1 MSIEIN
7 KFTHFTR
14 KKYIKTPSMSIEDS
28 LGLNG
33 YSFEPEYDEQE
44 LETLDET
51 VPYEEIPLEEWC
63 DCGNCCLMSKA
74 EKNMCCKNSDLSIP
88 NLEDHGCI
96 TDHDNFDDIV
106 LNPII
111 LEVAFIQIMMYK
123 GYRGRAP
130 DQLNN
135 K

>member
-1 MSIEIN
+1 
-7 KFTHFTR
+7 
-14 KKYIKTPSMSIEDS
+14 MSIEDS

-33 YSFEPEYDEQE
+33 YSFEPDYNEQE
-44 LETLDET
+44 LETLEET
-51 VPYEEIPLEEWC
+51 VPYEESPLEEWC
-63 DCGNCCLMSKA
+63 DCGHCCEMGKP
-74 EKNMCCKNSDLSIP
+74 EETVCCKNSDLCIP
-88 NLEDHGCI
+88 NLEDYGCI

-111 LEVAFIQIMMYK
+111 LEVAFIQIMMYM
-123 GYRGRAP
+123 GHCGRAP